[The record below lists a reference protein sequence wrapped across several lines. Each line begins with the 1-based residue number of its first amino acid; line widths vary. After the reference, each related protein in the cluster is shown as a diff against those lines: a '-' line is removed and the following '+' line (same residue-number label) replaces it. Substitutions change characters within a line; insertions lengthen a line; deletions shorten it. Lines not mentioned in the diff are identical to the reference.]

1 MFSNPITS
9 IIGVIYLLCP
19 LIEAFFPEAAGVCAK
34 IQANLIGIGFLST
47 ADGIRTRFSTMFEA
61 KDMEPKP

>member
-19 LIEAFFPEAAGVCAK
+19 LIEAFFPEAVGVCSK
-34 IQANLIGIGFLST
+34 VQGNLIGIGFLST
-47 ADGIRTRFSTMFEA
+47 ADGIGSRFQNLFSKA
-61 KDMEPKP
+61 KE

>member
-9 IIGVIYLLCP
+9 AIGVIYLLCP
-19 LIEAFFPEAAGVCAK
+19 LLEVMVPEAAGVCAK
-34 IQANLIGIGFLST
+34 IQANLVGIGFLTT
-47 ADGIRTRFSTMFEA
+47 ADGIRTRFRTMFEA